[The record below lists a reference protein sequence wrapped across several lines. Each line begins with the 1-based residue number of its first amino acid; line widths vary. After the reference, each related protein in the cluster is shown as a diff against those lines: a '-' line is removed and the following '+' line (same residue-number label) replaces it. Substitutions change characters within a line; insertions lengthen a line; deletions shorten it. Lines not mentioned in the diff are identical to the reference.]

1 MENWDSRFININL
14 NRKLDLREGK
24 SMKEVKLA
32 LVGFGNVGK
41 AFVQLLDAKREIMNS
56 EFGFNTKVIGIATG
70 RHGMAINPAGLDT
83 QKAITLSDSGKNLDS
98 LSTLPQPQSIIEI
111 IQTCKADILFENSP
125 VNHHTGQPATDHIK
139 TALQSGMHAVTANKG
154 PVAHAYKELTSLA
167 VENQRRF
174 LFESAVMDGAP
185 IFSLF
190 RGPLPA
196 VELKGFQGILNS
208 CTNLLIELMEQGKD
222 FEEAVDYGQSIGITE
237 TDPAADIDGWDAAI
251 KVSALCNVLMGG
263 SITPDQVKR
272 TGISGLT
279 PAMIRDALAA
289 GERWKLVC
297 TAKHTAAGLETS
309 VEPQRVRPTSP
320 LYSVNGTSS
329 FVQFE
334 LDTLPGLGI
343 LESNPGPK
351 TTAYGLLADLIN
363 IMRGA

>member
-1 MENWDSRFININL
+1 M
-14 NRKLDLREGK
+14 
-24 SMKEVKLA
+24 MKEVRLA

-41 AFVQLLDAKREIMNS
+41 ALVLLLDAKREILNQ
-56 EFGFNTKVIGIATG
+56 EFGFNPKIVGIATG
-70 RHGMAINPAGLDT
+70 RHGMAINPSGLNT
-83 QKAITLSDSGKNLDS
+83 QKAIALSESGMNLDS
-98 LSTLPQPQSIIEI
+98 LSTVPQPKTIVEFIK
-111 IQTCKADILFENSP
+111 TCQADVLFENSP

-139 TALQSGMHAVTANKG
+139 TALQSGMHAITANKG
-154 PVAHAYKELTSLA
+154 PVAHAYIELSALA
-167 VENQRRF
+167 VKTKKRF

-251 KVSALCNVLMGG
+251 KVSALCNVLMGS
-263 SITPDQVKR
+263 SIKPDQVKR
-272 TGISGLT
+272 KGISGLT
-279 PAMIRDALAA
+279 PEMIQQALIA

-297 TAKHTAAGLETS
+297 TARRTADGIETS
-309 VEPQRVRPTSP
+309 VEPQRVGPTSP

-363 IMRGA
+363 VMRGA